1 MKKHAFLTELYA
13 GKKIQVVNPSED
25 MKVSYLR
32 KSESYLQSAKLLRDN
47 EHFEEAVS
55 MAYYSMY
62 YSVMAL
68 FFRAGIKCE
77 NHSAAILLLQEVF
90 GIDNTDISTLMRE
103 RIDKQNYVDTVTT
116 IQDVEDL
123 IRKAESFN
131 AKIFDRARR
140 CSSSTRAT
148 SAPGSSSS
156 PSTAPAASSTRP
168 GPPSRSRSASCSSG
182 RSPRSAPA
190 RASSGRT
197 SSGS

>member
-1 MKKHAFLTELYA
+1 MKKHVFLIDLYTA
-13 GKKIQVVNPSED
+13 KKIQVVNPSED
-25 MKVSYLR
+25 IKASYLR

-103 RIDKQNYVDTVTT
+103 RIDKQYHVGTVET

-131 AKIFDRARR
+131 VKIFDLLERMTNDKIKKFREKLKAIVE
-140 CSSSTRAT
+140 
-148 SAPGSSSS
+148 
-156 PSTAPAASSTRP
+156 
-168 GPPSRSRSASCSSG
+168 
-182 RSPRSAPA
+182 
-190 RASSGRT
+190 
-197 SSGS
+197 

>member
-1 MKKHAFLTELYA
+1 MKKHVFLTDLYTA
-13 GKKIQVVNPSED
+13 KKIQVVNPSED
-25 MKVSYLR
+25 MKAAYLR

-55 MAYYSMY
+55 MAYSSMY

-90 GIDNTDISTLMRE
+90 GIDNTDIGTAKRE
-103 RIDKQNYVDTVTT
+103 RIDKLYYVDTVAT

-131 AKIFDRARR
+131 VKIFDLIERMTNDKIKIFREKLK
-140 CSSSTRAT
+140 SIVE
-148 SAPGSSSS
+148 
-156 PSTAPAASSTRP
+156 
-168 GPPSRSRSASCSSG
+168 
-182 RSPRSAPA
+182 
-190 RASSGRT
+190 
-197 SSGS
+197 